1 MLNKSYHLTLFLF
14 TKEPCQRLTTKE
26 ECEILA
32 RKLHINDTTA
42 IEVKRL
48 DRPPYCY
55 YKPNNKKA
63 DKRLFF
69 NTAVT
74 DNATPCTDK
83 RNCVCKDGIQTSGNM
98 KHKPIFINFL
108 WELCVPICL
117 FAHCRQSCILL
128 RAT

>member
-1 MLNKSYHLTLFLF
+1 MHNNHIYLLI
-14 TKEPCQRLTTKE
+14 EPCQRPTTQE
-26 ECEILA
+26 ECETLA

-69 NTAVT
+69 NTA
-74 DNATPCTDK
+74 DNATPCTAIRK
-83 RNCVCKDGIQTSGNM
+83 CVCQDGIKTSRNM
-98 KHKPIFINFL
+98 KQKLIFIDFL
-108 WELCVPICL
+108 RKLCMPLCL
-117 FAHCRQSCILL
+117 FVDFRP
-128 RAT
+128 R